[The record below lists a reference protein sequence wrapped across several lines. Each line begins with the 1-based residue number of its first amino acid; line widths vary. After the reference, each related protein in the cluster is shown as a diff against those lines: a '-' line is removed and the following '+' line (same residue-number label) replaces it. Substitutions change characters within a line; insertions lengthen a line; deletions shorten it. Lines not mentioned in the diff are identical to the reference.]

1 MYLLIPIVFKI
12 YMMLSLKATR
22 LVVSSRY
29 EFKEY
34 LQDSFENGRTS
45 NKLKIICN
53 DGIIIGDIL
62 LFPMW
67 SEFWRKLLKSNDDE
81 KVVFIPDVSRE
92 MMIQVINLLTSGTT
106 PCSEDDSESFSE
118 IFRFILNDIQGDSE
132 HFNLEKYIRRG
143 KPVIRKTKFLKAS
156 NLETDTS
163 NNENDNESTK
173 SVFNVND
180 KRVCSYCLEWFERPQ
195 ACRDH
200 MKTCEKN
207 KNRSLETQKC
217 NICYKTFRTKAGLN
231 THMKNKHSEKSD
243 ENKCSTCQKA
253 YKNVSDL
260 RRHCRIEGHEYPDS
274 GSEDFFV
281 HGHVTL
287 PIIKCKICHKKNIEN
302 MDYHMYKYHSDD
314 SKVYACDDC
323 DFKTNRKDNLLR
335 HERIKHK
342 LFNKNFDAIK
352 KTFENQNVR
361 YECPLCNKIFK
372 TEDEASDH
380 VLLKNCYELTCTNCG
395 RTFTLKQHLTRH
407 MKKCANKLKS

>member
-1 MYLLIPIVFKI
+1 
-12 YMMLSLKATR
+12 
-22 LVVSSRY
+22 
-29 EFKEY
+29 
-34 LQDSFENGRTS
+34 
-45 NKLKIICN
+45 
-53 DGIIIGDIL
+53 
-62 LFPMW
+62 
-67 SEFWRKLLKSNDDE
+67 
-81 KVVFIPDVSRE
+81 
-92 MMIQVINLLTSGTT
+92 
-106 PCSEDDSESFSE
+106 
-118 IFRFILNDIQGDSE
+118 
-132 HFNLEKYIRRG
+132 
-143 KPVIRKTKFLKAS
+143 
-156 NLETDTS
+156 
-163 NNENDNESTK
+163 
-173 SVFNVND
+173 
-180 KRVCSYCLEWFERPQ
+180 
-195 ACRDH
+195 

-380 VLLKNCYELTCTNCG
+380 VFLKNCYELTCTNCG
-395 RTFTLKQHLTRH
+395 KTFTLKQHLTRH